1 MASLHLPRIHTDTQ
15 RPSVVLKTAPLEVLR
30 GEPRRR
36 IEGGEEW
43 GLDHVIPK
51 KALREVTVYRGGT
64 VASNICFGRLP
75 SSSGR

>member
-36 IEGGEEW
+36 IEGG
-43 GLDHVIPK
+43 
-51 KALREVTVYRGGT
+51 RGVGPRPCYSQKGT
-64 VASNICFGRLP
+64 EGGDSVQRGDCGIKYLLW
-75 SSSGR
+75 